1 MDWMPQPKKKKIG
14 GSSGDGGGV
23 GKWTFGR
30 GPVLVW
36 KTFEEIE
43 KREEDEVGNVVIS
56 IRQSGRRAALFR

>member
-14 GSSGDGGGV
+14 GSGDGGGV
-23 GKWTFGR
+23 GKWTLGR